1 MRQQDRL
8 GFILERLSSR
18 GSVDVAALAGDLR
31 VSQASVRRDLQLL
44 ESQQLLTRTH
54 GGAVASGVLY
64 ELPMRYRGGQRHE
77 AKRAIARC
85 AVSLLGSDV
94 TSVGLNG
101 GSTTTE
107 VARALASHSGLR
119 VVTNALNI
127 AAELAVR
134 SNIELVVCGGSAR
147 SESYE
152 LVGPLAEMT
161 LSNINL
167 DVAVIGVD
175 GVSVQAGLTTHHEVE
190 AQTNRALVQTAARVI
205 VVADSSK
212 IGRRGFARIGQVGAV
227 ADLVTDAEARDADV
241 RDLERAGVR
250 VHRAELAPA

>member
-1 MRQQDRL
+1 MRQQARL
-8 GFILERLSSR
+8 GFILERLSIHS
-18 GSVDVAALAGDLR
+18 SVDVAELAEQLS

-77 AKRAIARC
+77 EKRAIAKQ
-85 AVSLLGSDV
+85 AVALLGPDV

-107 VARALASHSGLR
+107 VARALASYSGLR

-152 LVGPLAEMT
+152 LVGPLAELT

-167 DVAVIGVD
+167 DVAFIGVD
-175 GVSVQAGLTTHHEVE
+175 GVSPEAGLTTQNEVE
-190 AQTNRALVQTAARVI
+190 AQTNRFVLRAAERVV
-205 VVADSSK
+205 VVADSAK
-212 IGRRGFARIGQVGAV
+212 LGRRGFARISDLAAV
-227 ADLVTDAEARDADV
+227 DDLVTDSGATDAQVAE
-241 RDLERAGVR
+241 LERAGVR
-250 VHRAELAPA
+250 VHLAVV